1 MEEQSTV
8 NLQKKEKAPY
18 NNMTKN
24 ERNMSLPLGYKK
36 IILFHIFAL
45 ICCVGLANES
55 LFKQARTLQR
65 EGKYEEAIVAFKDYL
80 SQPILGDDFS
90 NEQMSLYTDALMQLM
105 NTFQS
110 KGEPEACVTTLQEVF
125 KASPI
130 LQKIYLRDYYSV
142 MAYALSRTEKMK
154 EAEEMML
161 KALSLP
167 LHQPTSERYFRD
179 YAYAAAVFYSNPNYQ
194 KEVIGWCQ
202 EALLQAELCKNTSGK
217 QWVMA
222 MLGSLYKRNGLIDKA
237 MELFLQS
244 KEEAKKR
251 KDELGVLNSLHTLVD
266 LFMYW
271 DVPEY
276 ANLYA
281 SEAIQVEKNRV
292 MENPMVSAQTYI
304 DKGRALLQLG
314 ETDSIPYYTEKARK
328 LCQSLPYNSGMV
340 DVNLLNGIFLT
351 ERGGDS
357 LQVGIQELQRVTQQG
372 TVVNRA
378 KAYHQ
383 LAQTY
388 LKDENNNMAEAML
401 DSMYALLNQNDS
413 PIYIHL
419 NYQPIIDYCLKSK
432 NHHKVEQYTRMML
445 KERQTLKEKRLHYNL
460 VEAIVDSQTEQQR
473 RELKIAQLEQA
484 NQRLLLLICVV
495 LSLVTI
501 SVIVVL
507 LFHQKRKHKI
517 QMKQADDKFALLLQK
532 LNQSNTEKE
541 NISKEICELLNDKD
555 KRQEL
560 ETLTPSM
567 LRKKGE
573 SKFRQCFE
581 LLYPLFLPRIREKVP
596 SITRREE
603 LLSMLIV
610 LKQDNKEIAELLAI
624 APRSVLMLRH
634 RFRQK
639 IGMTTDNSLE
649 NFIEDILGDENSS
662 KETLVDNSGL
672 QTDNSQA

>member
-8 NLQKKEKAPY
+8 NLQKKKKAPY

-24 ERNMSLPLGYKK
+24 ERK

-142 MAYALSRTEKMK
+142 MAYALSRTENMK
-154 EAEEMML
+154 EAEEMMF

-167 LHQPTSERYFRD
+167 LHQPTPERYFRD

-237 MELFLQS
+237 LELFLQS

-266 LFMYW
+266 LFLYW

-304 DKGRALLQLG
+304 DKGLALLQLG

-401 DSMYALLNQNDS
+401 DSMYSLLNQNDS

-419 NYQPIIDYCLKSK
+419 NYQPIIDYYLKSK

-445 KERQTLKEKRLHYNL
+445 QEQQTLKEKRLHYNL

-484 NQRLLLLICVV
+484 NQRLLLLICVG

-532 LNQSNTEKE
+532 LNQSNAEKE
-541 NISKEICELLNDKD
+541 KISQEICELLNDKD

-567 LRKKGE
+567 LRKNGE
-573 SKFRQCFE
+573 SKFRLCFE

-649 NFIEDILGDENSS
+649 NFIEDILGNENSS
-662 KETLVDNSGL
+662 KV
-672 QTDNSQA
+672 

>member
-1 MEEQSTV
+1 
-8 NLQKKEKAPY
+8 
-18 NNMTKN
+18 
-24 ERNMSLPLGYKK
+24 MSLPLGYKK

-237 MELFLQS
+237 LELFLQS

-266 LFMYW
+266 LFLYW

-351 ERGGDS
+351 ESGGDS

-541 NISKEICELLNDKD
+541 KISQEICELLKDKD
-555 KRQEL
+555 RRQEL